1 MAAEGLQPRTHP
13 SRHQRRASRVLP
25 TMRPPS
31 RPLSCPGCG
40 AAAEP
45 DATRCGYCSARL
57 ATVACPHCFAPT
69 FVGSRHCAQCGTRA
83 ARQEEQAAEQRCPA
97 CRDPMQ
103 VVRIGAL
110 ETLECARCEGLWL
123 EAAAFE
129 RLCADGEAQA
139 AALQW
144 EQAHPPG
151 ASMRLPVRYRPCPS
165 CGKFMNRVNFGRIS
179 GVVLDVCRTHG
190 AFFDRSELHGVIA
203 FVRGG
208 GLERSRQ
215 QQREQLAEEQ
225 RRLAARQAGERMAS
239 LVGPKVV
246 LRDELQS
253 AGVRLDFETL
263 IRVFGAIG

>member
-1 MAAEGLQPRTHP
+1 M
-13 SRHQRRASRVLP
+13 P
-25 TMRPPS
+25 TPAPPV

-40 AAAEP
+40 AAADP

-83 ARQEEQAAEQRCPA
+83 ARREEQAAEQRCPH
-97 CRDPMQ
+97 CREAMR

-110 ETLECARCEGLWL
+110 ETLECGRCEGLWL
-123 EAAAFE
+123 EAATFE

-139 AALQW
+139 AVVQW
-144 EQAHPPG
+144 EQQHPPG
-151 ASMRLPVRYRPCPS
+151 SSFRQAVRYRPCPS

-208 GLERSRQ
+208 GLERSRR

-225 RRLAARQAGERMAS
+225 RRLLARQVGERVAG
-239 LVGPKVV
+239 LVGPKAAFA
-246 LRDELQS
+246 DELP
-253 AGVRLDFETL
+253 AGARLDFETL
-263 IRVFGAIG
+263 IRVLGGMG